1 MRKWKAWLF
10 ALAVLIGIGTIGT
23 VSVTAEAQ
31 NLNQGK
37 RVLFISSYSYGWDTV
52 QTQIEGIKA
61 GVDENTTVDYEFMDT
76 KRFRTKESTEM
87 FYTMLKYHLDHSDP
101 YDVVIVGDD
110 AALRFAMAFREDL
123 FDGIPIVFEGV
134 NDEEYALEAAKNPLV
149 TGILEKLSVEKN
161 IDMALKVNP
170 SADKVVAILDDS
182 VTGEAERKNF
192 YSAEAKYPELEF
204 SEINSSELTTAKL
217 QQAVSKVDE
226 NTILIY
232 IVMSNDGSGKQYTN
246 AQAIRMLVTYSKVPV
261 YRMVEAGIGDGL
273 LGGNVVS
280 MYKSGEI
287 AAQMAMDIANGTD
300 SAEINVVKD
309 SPNIYCVDEDVMRK
323 FGLEASQ
330 FPKDTEFVNHR
341 EGFFARNREALIPA
355 LILIAAL
362 NVIICWV
369 CFDNYRRRKLL
380 QELEQARAIM
390 ESASQHDFLT
400 GLPNRSKFMK
410 DLEQLIE
417 ARIPCTVM
425 MLDIDNFKKINDT
438 YGHTAGDE
446 ALQQVANRLKDMQS
460 QILTSYRFAGDEF
473 ILILRSS
480 QSMLVEKTAY
490 QCRQV
495 FAKDVTLCGTKRRI
509 GGSIGIASYPK
520 DTDNLEQL
528 IDSNEEERYKDENEL
543 KGKIEE
549 IFERELIQAEAL
561 NFIRGRSLIQT
572 YLIIDEAQ
580 NTTPNQIKGIITR
593 AGKNT
598 KIILLGDPNQI
609 DRPFLDERTN
619 GLSYAAEHM
628 KGSSLCWQITMSP
641 EECERS
647 ELAMDAIQRL
657 EKRTEKKEYR

>member
-23 VSVTAEAQ
+23 VSMKAEAQ

-61 GVDENTTVDYEFMDT
+61 GVDENTTIDYEFMDT
-76 KRFRTKESTEM
+76 KRFRTDEWLNM
-87 FYTMLKYHLDHSDP
+87 FHDMLKYHLENTDP

-110 AALRFAMAFREDL
+110 AALQFAMEYREEL
-123 FDGIPIVFEGV
+123 FPEIPVVFEGV
-134 NDEEYALEAAKNPLV
+134 NDEEYAMKAAENPLV
-149 TGILEKLSVEKN
+149 TGIIEKLSVEKN

-170 SADKVVAILDDS
+170 TADKVVAILDDS
-182 VTGEAERKNF
+182 VTADAERKNF
-192 YSAEAKYPELEF
+192 YNSAENYPELEF
-204 SEINSSELTTAKL
+204 SEINAAELETARL
-217 QQAVSKVDE
+217 QQAISKVDDK
-226 NTILIY
+226 TILIY
-232 IVMSNDGSGKQYTN
+232 IVMSKDGSGKQYTSD
-246 AQAIRMLVTYSKVPV
+246 QAVRMVVNYSKVPV

-341 EGFFARNREALIPA
+341 ESFFARNREALIPA
-355 LILIAAL
+355 LILITAL

-380 QELEQARAIM
+380 QELEQMIDA
-390 ESASQHDFLT
+390 
-400 GLPNRSKFMK
+400 KV
-410 DLEQLIE
+410 
-417 ARIPCTVM
+417 PCTVM

-446 ALQQVANRLKDMQS
+446 ALQQVANRLKEMQS

-480 QSMLVEKTAY
+480 QNMLVEKTAY

-495 FAKDVTLCGTKRRI
+495 FTKDVVLCGTKRKI

-528 IDSNEEERYKDENEL
+528 IVCADDAMYQVKKNGKNDFAFYKKPEEEKTD
-543 KGKIEE
+543 
-549 IFERELIQAEAL
+549 
-561 NFIRGRSLIQT
+561 
-572 YLIIDEAQ
+572 
-580 NTTPNQIKGIITR
+580 NTQ
-593 AGKNT
+593 
-598 KIILLGDPNQI
+598 
-609 DRPFLDERTN
+609 
-619 GLSYAAEHM
+619 
-628 KGSSLCWQITMSP
+628 
-641 EECERS
+641 
-647 ELAMDAIQRL
+647 
-657 EKRTEKKEYR
+657 

>member
-1 MRKWKAWLF
+1 MQNVWIRGEQNMGKWKAWLLTL
-10 ALAVLIGIGTIGT
+10 ALLISVGVMGTASIQ
-23 VSVTAEAQ
+23 AEAQ
-31 NLNQGK
+31 GTNQNK
-37 RVLFISSYSYGWDTV
+37 RVLFISAYSYGWDTV

-61 GVDENTTVDYEFMDT
+61 GVDENTTIDYEFMDT
-76 KRFRTKESTEM
+76 KRFRTDEWLNM
-87 FYTMLKYHLDHSDP
+87 FHDMLKYHLENTDP

-110 AALRFAMAFREDL
+110 AALQFAMEYREEL
-123 FDGIPIVFEGV
+123 FPEIPIVFEGV
-134 NDEEYALEAAKNPLV
+134 NDEEYAMKAAENPLV
-149 TGILEKLSVEKN
+149 TGIIEKLSVEKN

-170 SADKVVAILDDS
+170 TADKVVAILDDS
-182 VTGEAERKNF
+182 VTADAERKNF
-192 YSAEAKYPELEF
+192 YSSAENYPELEF
-204 SEINSSELTTAKL
+204 SEINAAELKTARL
-217 QQAVSKVDE
+217 QQAISKVDDK
-226 NTILIY
+226 TILIY
-232 IVMSNDGSGKQYTN
+232 IVMSKDGSGKQYTSD
-246 AQAIRMLVTYSKVPV
+246 QAVRMIVNYAKVPV

-287 AAQMAMDIANGTD
+287 AAKMAMDILNGTD
-300 SAEINVVKD
+300 SGEINVVQD

-410 DLEQLIE
+410 DLEQMID
-417 ARIPCTVM
+417 AKVPCTVM

-446 ALQQVANRLKDMQS
+446 ALQQVANRLKEMQS

-480 QSMLVEKTAY
+480 QNMLVEKTAY

-495 FAKDVTLCGTKRRI
+495 FTKDVVLCGTKRKI

-528 IDSNEEERYKDENEL
+528 IVCADDAMYQVKKNGKNDFAFYKKPEEETTD
-543 KGKIEE
+543 
-549 IFERELIQAEAL
+549 
-561 NFIRGRSLIQT
+561 
-572 YLIIDEAQ
+572 
-580 NTTPNQIKGIITR
+580 NTQ
-593 AGKNT
+593 
-598 KIILLGDPNQI
+598 
-609 DRPFLDERTN
+609 
-619 GLSYAAEHM
+619 
-628 KGSSLCWQITMSP
+628 
-641 EECERS
+641 
-647 ELAMDAIQRL
+647 
-657 EKRTEKKEYR
+657 

>member
-61 GVDENTTVDYEFMDT
+61 GVDENTTIDYEFMDT
-76 KRFRTKESTEM
+76 KRFRTDEWLNM
-87 FYTMLKYHLDHSDP
+87 FHDMLKYHLENTDP

-110 AALRFAMAFREDL
+110 AALQFAMEYREEL
-123 FDGIPIVFEGV
+123 FPEIPVVFEGV
-134 NDEEYALEAAKNPLV
+134 NDEEYAMKAAENPLV
-149 TGILEKLSVEKN
+149 TGIIEKLSVEKN

-170 SADKVVAILDDS
+170 TADKVVAILDDS
-182 VTGEAERKNF
+182 VTADAERKNF
-192 YSAEAKYPELEF
+192 YSAEAEYPELEF
-204 SEINSSELTTAKL
+204 SEINSSELTTAQL
-217 QQAVSKVDE
+217 QQAISKVDDK
-226 NTILIY
+226 TILIY
-232 IVMSNDGSGKQYTN
+232 IVMSKDGSGKQYTSD
-246 AQAIRMLVTYSKVPV
+246 QALCMIVDYAKVPV

-341 EGFFARNREALIPA
+341 ENFFVRNREALIPA
-355 LILIAAL
+355 LILITAL

-390 ESASQHDFLT
+390 EAAAQHDFLT

-410 DLEQLIE
+410 DLEQMID
-417 ARIPCTVM
+417 AKVPCTVM

-446 ALQQVANRLKDMQS
+446 ALQQVANRLKEMQS
-460 QILTSYRFAGDEF
+460 QILTSYRFAGDEI

-480 QSMLVEKTAY
+480 QNMLVEKTAY

-495 FAKDVTLCGTKRRI
+495 FTKDVVLCGTKRKI

-528 IDSNEEERYKDENEL
+528 IVCADDAMYQVKKNGKNDFAFYKKPEEETTD
-543 KGKIEE
+543 
-549 IFERELIQAEAL
+549 
-561 NFIRGRSLIQT
+561 
-572 YLIIDEAQ
+572 
-580 NTTPNQIKGIITR
+580 NTQ
-593 AGKNT
+593 
-598 KIILLGDPNQI
+598 
-609 DRPFLDERTN
+609 
-619 GLSYAAEHM
+619 
-628 KGSSLCWQITMSP
+628 
-641 EECERS
+641 
-647 ELAMDAIQRL
+647 
-657 EKRTEKKEYR
+657 

>member
-1 MRKWKAWLF
+1 MQNVWIRGEQNMGKWKAWLLTL
-10 ALAVLIGIGTIGT
+10 ALLISVGVMGTASIQ
-23 VSVTAEAQ
+23 AEAQ
-31 NLNQGK
+31 GTNQNK
-37 RVLFISSYSYGWDTV
+37 RVLFISAYSYGWDTV

-61 GVDENTTVDYEFMDT
+61 GVDENTTIDYEFMDT
-76 KRFRTKESTEM
+76 KRFRTDEWLNM
-87 FYTMLKYHLDHSDP
+87 FHDMLKYHLENTDP

-110 AALRFAMAFREDL
+110 AALQFAMEYREEL
-123 FDGIPIVFEGV
+123 FPEIPVVFEGV
-134 NDEEYALEAAKNPLV
+134 NDEEYALKAAENPLV
-149 TGILEKLSVEKN
+149 TGIIEKLSVEKN

-170 SADKVVAILDDS
+170 TADKVVAILDDS
-182 VTGEAERKNF
+182 MTADAERKNF
-192 YSAEAKYPELEF
+192 YSSAENYPELEF
-204 SEINSSELTTAKL
+204 SEINAAELKTARL
-217 QQAVSKVDE
+217 QQAISKVDDK
-226 NTILIY
+226 TILIY
-232 IVMSNDGSGKQYTN
+232 IVMSKDGSGKQYTSD
-246 AQAIRMLVTYSKVPV
+246 QAVRMIVNYAKVPV

-287 AAQMAMDIANGTD
+287 AAKMAMDILNGTD
-300 SAEINVVKD
+300 SGEINVVQD

-410 DLEQLIE
+410 DLEQMID
-417 ARIPCTVM
+417 AKVPCTVM

-446 ALQQVANRLKDMQS
+446 ALQQVANRLKEMQS

-480 QSMLVEKTAY
+480 QNMLVEKTAY

-495 FAKDVTLCGTKRRI
+495 FTKDVVLCGTKRKI

-528 IDSNEEERYKDENEL
+528 IVCADDAMYQVKKNGKNDFAFYKKPEEETTN
-543 KGKIEE
+543 
-549 IFERELIQAEAL
+549 
-561 NFIRGRSLIQT
+561 
-572 YLIIDEAQ
+572 
-580 NTTPNQIKGIITR
+580 NTQ
-593 AGKNT
+593 
-598 KIILLGDPNQI
+598 
-609 DRPFLDERTN
+609 
-619 GLSYAAEHM
+619 
-628 KGSSLCWQITMSP
+628 
-641 EECERS
+641 
-647 ELAMDAIQRL
+647 
-657 EKRTEKKEYR
+657 

>member
-1 MRKWKAWLF
+1 MQNVWIRGEQNMGKWKAWLLTL
-10 ALAVLIGIGTIGT
+10 ALLISVGVMGTASIQ
-23 VSVTAEAQ
+23 AEAQ
-31 NLNQGK
+31 GTNQNK
-37 RVLFISSYSYGWDTV
+37 RVLFISAYSYGWDTV

-61 GVDENTTVDYEFMDT
+61 GVDENTTIDYEFMDT
-76 KRFRTKESTEM
+76 KRFRTDEWLNM
-87 FYTMLKYHLDHSDP
+87 FHDMLKYHLENTDP

-110 AALRFAMAFREDL
+110 AALQFAMEYREEL
-123 FDGIPIVFEGV
+123 FPEIPIVFEGV
-134 NDEEYALEAAKNPLV
+134 NDEEYAMKAAENPLV
-149 TGILEKLSVEKN
+149 TGIIEKLSVEKN

-170 SADKVVAILDDS
+170 TADKVVAILDDS
-182 VTGEAERKNF
+182 VTADAERKNF
-192 YSAEAKYPELEF
+192 YSSAENYPELEF
-204 SEINSSELTTAKL
+204 SEINASELETARL
-217 QQAVSKVDE
+217 QQAISKVDDK
-226 NTILIY
+226 TILIY
-232 IVMSNDGSGKQYTN
+232 IVMSKDGSGKQYTSD
-246 AQAIRMLVTYSKVPV
+246 QAVRMIVNYAKVPV

-287 AAQMAMDIANGTD
+287 AAKMAMDIANGTD

-410 DLEQLIE
+410 DLEQMID
-417 ARIPCTVM
+417 AKVPCTVM

-446 ALQQVANRLKDMQS
+446 ALQQVANRLKEMQS

-480 QSMLVEKTAY
+480 QNMLVEKTAY

-495 FAKDVTLCGTKRRI
+495 FTKDVVLCGTKRKI

-528 IDSNEEERYKDENEL
+528 IVCADDAMYQVKKNGKNDFAFYKKPEEEATD
-543 KGKIEE
+543 
-549 IFERELIQAEAL
+549 
-561 NFIRGRSLIQT
+561 
-572 YLIIDEAQ
+572 
-580 NTTPNQIKGIITR
+580 NTQ
-593 AGKNT
+593 
-598 KIILLGDPNQI
+598 
-609 DRPFLDERTN
+609 
-619 GLSYAAEHM
+619 
-628 KGSSLCWQITMSP
+628 
-641 EECERS
+641 
-647 ELAMDAIQRL
+647 
-657 EKRTEKKEYR
+657 

>member
-1 MRKWKAWLF
+1 MQNVWIRGEQNMGKWKAWLLTL
-10 ALAVLIGIGTIGT
+10 ALLISVGVMGTASIQ
-23 VSVTAEAQ
+23 AEAQ
-31 NLNQGK
+31 GTNQNK
-37 RVLFISSYSYGWDTV
+37 RVLFISAYSYGWDTV

-61 GVDENTTVDYEFMDT
+61 GVDENTTIDYEFMDT
-76 KRFRTKESTEM
+76 KRFRTDEWLNM
-87 FYTMLKYHLDHSDP
+87 FHDMLKYHLENTDP

-110 AALRFAMAFREDL
+110 AALQFAMEYREEL
-123 FDGIPIVFEGV
+123 FPEIPVVFEGV
-134 NDEEYALEAAKNPLV
+134 NDEEYAMKAAENPLV
-149 TGILEKLSVEKN
+149 TGIIEKLSVEKN

-170 SADKVVAILDDS
+170 TADKVVAILDDS
-182 VTGEAERKNF
+182 VTADAERKNF
-192 YSAEAKYPELEF
+192 YSSAENYPELEF
-204 SEINSSELTTAKL
+204 SEINAAELKTARL
-217 QQAVSKVDE
+217 QQAISKVDDK
-226 NTILIY
+226 TILIY
-232 IVMSNDGSGKQYTN
+232 IVMSKDGSGKQYTSD
-246 AQAIRMLVTYSKVPV
+246 QAVRMIVNYAKVPV

-280 MYKSGEI
+280 MYKSGAI

-410 DLEQLIE
+410 DLEQMID
-417 ARIPCTVM
+417 AKVPCTVM

-446 ALQQVANRLKDMQS
+446 ALQQVANRLKEMQS

-480 QSMLVEKTAY
+480 QNMLVEKTAY

-495 FAKDVTLCGTKRRI
+495 FTKDVVLCGTKRKI

-528 IDSNEEERYKDENEL
+528 IVCADDAMYQVKKNGKNDFAFYKKPEEETTD
-543 KGKIEE
+543 
-549 IFERELIQAEAL
+549 
-561 NFIRGRSLIQT
+561 
-572 YLIIDEAQ
+572 
-580 NTTPNQIKGIITR
+580 NTQ
-593 AGKNT
+593 
-598 KIILLGDPNQI
+598 
-609 DRPFLDERTN
+609 
-619 GLSYAAEHM
+619 
-628 KGSSLCWQITMSP
+628 
-641 EECERS
+641 
-647 ELAMDAIQRL
+647 
-657 EKRTEKKEYR
+657 

>member
-23 VSVTAEAQ
+23 VSMKAEAQ

-76 KRFRTKESTEM
+76 KRFRTEESAAM
-87 FYTMLKYHLDHSDP
+87 FDEMLKYHLDHSDP

-110 AALRFAMAFREDL
+110 AALRYAMTFREEL

-192 YSAEAKYPELEF
+192 YSAEAEYPELEF

-232 IVMSNDGSGKQYTN
+232 IVMSNDGSGKQYTSS
-246 AQAIRMLVTYSKVPV
+246 QAVRMLVTYSKVPV

-323 FGLEASQ
+323 FGLEAS
-330 FPKDTEFVNHR
+330 
-341 EGFFARNREALIPA
+341 
-355 LILIAAL
+355 
-362 NVIICWV
+362 
-369 CFDNYRRRKLL
+369 
-380 QELEQARAIM
+380 
-390 ESASQHDFLT
+390 
-400 GLPNRSKFMK
+400 
-410 DLEQLIE
+410 
-417 ARIPCTVM
+417 
-425 MLDIDNFKKINDT
+425 
-438 YGHTAGDE
+438 
-446 ALQQVANRLKDMQS
+446 
-460 QILTSYRFAGDEF
+460 
-473 ILILRSS
+473 
-480 QSMLVEKTAY
+480 
-490 QCRQV
+490 
-495 FAKDVTLCGTKRRI
+495 
-509 GGSIGIASYPK
+509 
-520 DTDNLEQL
+520 
-528 IDSNEEERYKDENEL
+528 
-543 KGKIEE
+543 
-549 IFERELIQAEAL
+549 
-561 NFIRGRSLIQT
+561 
-572 YLIIDEAQ
+572 
-580 NTTPNQIKGIITR
+580 
-593 AGKNT
+593 
-598 KIILLGDPNQI
+598 
-609 DRPFLDERTN
+609 
-619 GLSYAAEHM
+619 
-628 KGSSLCWQITMSP
+628 
-641 EECERS
+641 
-647 ELAMDAIQRL
+647 
-657 EKRTEKKEYR
+657 

>member
-390 ESASQHDFLT
+390 EAAAQHDFLT

-410 DLEQLIE
+410 DLEQLIG
-417 ARIPCTVM
+417 AQIPCTVM

-528 IDSNEEERYKDENEL
+528 IVCADDAMYKVKKN
-543 KGKIEE
+543 
-549 IFERELIQAEAL
+549 
-561 NFIRGRSLIQT
+561 
-572 YLIIDEAQ
+572 
-580 NTTPNQIKGIITR
+580 
-593 AGKNT
+593 GKNDFAYYEKPT
-598 KIILLGDPNQI
+598 
-609 DRPFLDERTN
+609 
-619 GLSYAAEHM
+619 
-628 KGSSLCWQITMSP
+628 
-641 EECERS
+641 EE
-647 ELAMDAIQRL
+647 
-657 EKRTEKKEYR
+657 

>member
-1 MRKWKAWLF
+1 MQNVWIRGEQNMGKWKAWLLTL
-10 ALAVLIGIGTIGT
+10 ALLISVGVMGTASIQ
-23 VSVTAEAQ
+23 AEAQ
-31 NLNQGK
+31 GTNQNK
-37 RVLFISSYSYGWDTV
+37 RVLFISAYSYGWDTV

-61 GVDENTTVDYEFMDT
+61 GVDENTTIDYEFMDT
-76 KRFRTKESTEM
+76 KRFRTDEWLNM
-87 FYTMLKYHLDHSDP
+87 FHDMLKYHLENTDP

-110 AALRFAMAFREDL
+110 AALQFAMEYREEL
-123 FDGIPIVFEGV
+123 FPEIPVVFEGV
-134 NDEEYALEAAKNPLV
+134 NDEEYAMKAAENPLV
-149 TGILEKLSVEKN
+149 TGIIEKLSVEKN

-170 SADKVVAILDDS
+170 TANKVVAILDDS
-182 VTGEAERKNF
+182 VTADAERKNF
-192 YSAEAKYPELEF
+192 YSSAENYPELEF
-204 SEINSSELTTAKL
+204 SEINAAELETARL
-217 QQAVSKVDE
+217 QQAISKVDDK
-226 NTILIY
+226 TILIY
-232 IVMSNDGSGKQYTN
+232 IVMSKDGSGKQYTSD
-246 AQAIRMLVTYSKVPV
+246 QAVRMIVNYAKVPV

-287 AAQMAMDIANGTD
+287 AAKMAMDILNGTD
-300 SAEINVVKD
+300 SGEINVVQD

-341 EGFFARNREALIPA
+341 EGFFARNREAVIPA

-410 DLEQLIE
+410 DLEQMID
-417 ARIPCTVM
+417 AKVPCTVM

-446 ALQQVANRLKDMQS
+446 ALQQVANRLKEMQS

-480 QSMLVEKTAY
+480 QNMLVEKTAY

-495 FAKDVTLCGTKRRI
+495 FTKDVVLCGTKRKI

-528 IDSNEEERYKDENEL
+528 IVCADDAMYQVKKNGKNDFAFYKKPEEETTD
-543 KGKIEE
+543 
-549 IFERELIQAEAL
+549 
-561 NFIRGRSLIQT
+561 
-572 YLIIDEAQ
+572 
-580 NTTPNQIKGIITR
+580 NTQ
-593 AGKNT
+593 
-598 KIILLGDPNQI
+598 
-609 DRPFLDERTN
+609 
-619 GLSYAAEHM
+619 
-628 KGSSLCWQITMSP
+628 
-641 EECERS
+641 
-647 ELAMDAIQRL
+647 
-657 EKRTEKKEYR
+657 